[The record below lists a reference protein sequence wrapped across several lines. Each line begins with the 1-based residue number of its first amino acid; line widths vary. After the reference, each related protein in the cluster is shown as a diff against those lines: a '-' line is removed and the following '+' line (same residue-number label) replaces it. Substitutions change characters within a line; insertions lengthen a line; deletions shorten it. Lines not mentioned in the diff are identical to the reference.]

1 MITIRINNPREAVRR
16 HKGWLA
22 SVVGDRFLD
31 LETEVERRVVAQL
44 RETLAE
50 AGIEAEIE
58 RVPEA
63 D

>member
-1 MITIRINNPREAVRR
+1 MHR
-16 HKGWLA
+16 GWLA
-22 SVVGDRFLD
+22 SVVGARFLD
-31 LETEVERRVVAQL
+31 LEAEVERRVVAQL

-58 RVPEA
+58 RVSER